1 MLAALQLALAIALEI
16 VATTALRQSNGF
28 TRLGPTLIVA
38 VCYPVSFYLLSRAL
52 RAISLAVAYA
62 IWSGVGT
69 AIVAAIGVFAFKEEM
84 TVLKAGCLALIIL
97 GVIGLQLGG
106 SHR

>member
-1 MLAALQLALAIALEI
+1 MLSALQLALAIALEI

-28 TRLGPTLIVA
+28 TRLWPTMIVA
-38 VCYPVSFYLLSRAL
+38 VCYPLCFYLLSRAL
-52 RAISLAVAYA
+52 RTISLAVAYA

-69 AIVAAIGVFAFKEEM
+69 AIVAAIGVIAFKEQM
-84 TVLKAGCLALIIL
+84 NAVKAAGLVLIVV

-106 SHR
+106 TSR

>member
-1 MLAALQLALAIALEI
+1 MLAALQLALAIGLEI

-28 TRLGPTLIVA
+28 TRLWPTVIVG
-38 VCYPVSFYLLSRAL
+38 VCYPLCFYLLSRAL
-52 RAISLAVAYA
+52 RTISLAVAYA

-69 AIVAAIGVFAFKEEM
+69 AVIATIGVIAFKEQM
-84 TVLKAGCLALIIL
+84 NAIKFAGLALIVI

-106 SHR
+106 TSR

>member
-28 TRLGPTLIVA
+28 TRLWPTLLVV
-38 VCYPVSFYLLSRAL
+38 VCYPVCFYLLSRAL
-52 RAISLAVAYA
+52 RTISLAVAYA
-62 IWSGVGT
+62 IWSGAGT
-69 AIVAAIGVFAFKEEM
+69 AVVAAIGVFAFKEQM
-84 TVLKAGCLALIIL
+84 NTLKAAGLALIVL

-106 SHR
+106 TSR

>member
-1 MLAALQLALAIALEI
+1 MTAAVQLALAIVLEI

-28 TRLGPTLIVA
+28 TKLWPTLLVA
-38 VCYPVSFYLLSRAL
+38 TCYPVSFYLLSRAL
-52 RAISLAVAYA
+52 RTISLAVAYA

-69 AIVAAIGVFAFKEEM
+69 AIVAMIGVLAFKEEM
-84 TVLKAGCLALIIL
+84 SVLKASCLGLIIV

>member
-1 MLAALQLALAIALEI
+1 MIAALQLALAIGLEI

-28 TRLGPTLIVA
+28 TKLWPTLVVA
-38 VCYPVSFYLLSRAL
+38 TCYPVSFYLLSRAL
-52 RAISLAVAYA
+52 RTISLAVAYA

-69 AIVAAIGVFAFKEEM
+69 AIVAVIGVLAFKEEM
-84 TVLKAGCLALIIL
+84 TVLKAGGLAFIIL

>member
-1 MLAALQLALAIALEI
+1 MVAAVQLALAIALEI

-28 TRLGPTLIVA
+28 TRLWPTLLVLA
-38 VCYPVSFYLLSRAL
+38 CYPVSFYLLSLAL
-52 RAISLAVAYA
+52 RTISLAVAYA
-62 IWSGVGT
+62 IWSGIGT
-69 AIVAAIGVFAFKEEM
+69 AIVAGIGVLAFKEEL
-84 TVLKAGCLALIIL
+84 TALKASCLALIIL